1 MKALLNSGE
10 WVNIDTSYL
19 FHNQYNT
26 EDGRLIFD
34 KDISRIVDD
43 ERPGMGRC
51 KYCGALV
58 KRGEEEKHFQER
70 EKKGCSGCFW
80 QRDRV
85 KDRKIENSVQSQV
98 CEKITVRT
106 TVEKIEKVCSY
117 GESNENTSGCTL
129 KECRRMGIEWFTPEN
144 TFFLKYPNGFSSIP
158 EVDKLKIRGF
168 AINDHTV
175 NAEYFKKIGS
185 YTLTALLSYEDGKA
199 AGIKA
204 YRLYNCRRDYTF
216 RFENG
221 ELFTDK
227 FSFGWYKVKTLEGVP
242 VSVMKAVENICRR

>member
-26 EDGRLIFD
+26 EDGRRIFD

-51 KYCGALV
+51 KYCGALI

-85 KDRKIENSVQSQV
+85 KDRKIENSVQQQGS
-98 CEKITVRT
+98 EKITVRT

-117 GESNENTSGCTL
+117 GESNENTSGCAL

-168 AINDHTV
+168 VINNHTV
-175 NAEYFKKIGS
+175 DAEYFKKIGS
-185 YTLTALLSYEDGKA
+185 YTLIALLSYEDGKA
-199 AGIKA
+199 TGIKA

-221 ELFTDK
+221 ELFTDRY
-227 FSFGWYKVKTLEGVP
+227 SFGWYKVKTLEGVP
-242 VSVMKAVENICRR
+242 VSVMNAVKNICMR

>member
-10 WVNIDTSYL
+10 WVNIDTSCL

-26 EDGRLIFD
+26 EDGKRIFD

-43 ERPGMGRC
+43 KRSGMGRC

-58 KRGEEEKHFQER
+58 KRGEEEKHFQEK
-70 EKKGCSGCFW
+70 EKKGCAGCFW
-80 QRDRV
+80 QRERV
-85 KDRKIENSVQSQV
+85 KNRKVKNSVRFQGR
-98 CEKITVRT
+98 ERITVKT
-106 TVEKIEKVCSY
+106 TIEEIEKVCSY
-117 GESNENTSGCTL
+117 GESNQNTSGCTL

-158 EVDKLKIRGF
+158 EIDKLKIRGF
-168 AINDHTV
+168 VINDHTL
-175 NAEYFKKIGS
+175 NAEYFKKVGS

-199 AGIKA
+199 TGIRA

-227 FSFGWYKVKTLEGVP
+227 YSFGWYEVKTLEGVP
-242 VSVMKAVENICRR
+242 ASVMNVVKNICRG

>member
-10 WVNIDTSYL
+10 WVNIDTSCL

-26 EDGRLIFD
+26 EDGKRIFD
-34 KDISRIVDD
+34 KDIARIVDD

-51 KYCGALV
+51 KYCGALI

-70 EKKGCSGCFW
+70 EREGCSGCFW
-80 QRDRV
+80 QCDRV
-85 KDRKIENSVQSQV
+85 KDHKVETSVQIQGSK
-98 CEKITVRT
+98 KITVKT
-106 TVEKIEKVCSY
+106 TVEKIEKVCRY
-117 GESNENTSGCTL
+117 DESNKNTSGCAL

-158 EVDKLKIRGF
+158 EVDKLEIRGF
-168 AINDHTV
+168 VINDHTV

-199 AGIKA
+199 TGIRA

-221 ELFTDK
+221 ELFTDRY
-227 FSFGWYKVKTLEGVP
+227 SFGWYKVKTLEGVP
-242 VSVMKAVENICRR
+242 ASVMNVVKNICRG